1 MNNNNNMCSTQIN
14 EDEIMISKRVNLFNN
29 ISVGNDGKI
38 NGINI
43 YKKKFIVEFD
53 LITGGL
59 TVESNKCIKNILN
72 DTAPDYSIFLSS
84 VRIQFDG
91 NKSTNYEQTLSVIK
105 IGVTC
110 CDDYFYKTETEDIY
124 LNSTP
129 NFIYLY
135 RSLSDKPIKKLI
147 KMNDKK
153 FKLTFKNAIPK
164 NGKIVLNIFITYLKD

>member
-1 MNNNNNMCSTQIN
+1 MCSTQIT
-14 EDEIMISKRVNLFNN
+14 EDEIIISKRVNLFNN

-53 LITGGL
+53 LTTGDL
-59 TVESNKCIKNILN
+59 TVESNKCINNILN
-72 DTAPDYSIFLSS
+72 NTLSQDYSIFLSS

-105 IGVTC
+105 IGTTC

-124 LNSTP
+124 LNTTP
-129 NFIYLY
+129 KFIYLY
-135 RSLSDKPIKKLI
+135 RSLSDKPIRKLI
-147 KMNDKK
+147 KINNKK
-153 FKLTFKNAIPK
+153 LKLTFKNAIPQ
-164 NGKIVLNIFITYLKD
+164 NGKIVLNIFVTYFKD